1 MDKIKKK
8 TGHLALSVDLMLEPT
23 VGFGSDTKLM
33 QLIGKEDWPNQGNF
47 K

>member
-8 TGHLALSVDLMLEPT
+8 TGQLAPSVDPMPEPT
-23 VGFGSDTKLM
+23 VGFGFDTKLM
-33 QLIGKEDWPNQGNF
+33 QLIGKEDWPNQGNY